1 MFLVFSEK
9 ISFSIPDF
17 IGRFIQHIPDTNFKM
32 IRYYGFLANRVRG
45 ELLPIVNDLL
55 FLAHKVV
62 TSTISF
68 IDLMK
73 VNFNYD
79 FLKCPSC
86 GGILELTRRY
96 FGLFGTRCADEI
108 HQKLATSGFEKN

>member
-1 MFLVFSEK
+1 
-9 ISFSIPDF
+9 
-17 IGRFIQHIPDTNFKM
+17 M

-55 FLAHKVV
+55 RLTRKVV
-62 TSTISF
+62 TRAVSF

-96 FGLFGTRCADEI
+96 FGLFGARCADEI